1 MEDGIS
7 FKTSGSHLQ
16 DVECF
21 SVFAVILF
29 EFSHKPACMHA
40 IIMTRYMMWGCIV
53 QVKSRL
59 KFTHTVESGL
69 KLTPS
74 VHFS

>member
-29 EFSHKPACMHA
+29 EFFNKPACMHV
-40 IIMTRYMMWGCIV
+40 IIMTWYMIWGCIV
-53 QVKSRL
+53 KSR
-59 KFTHTVESGL
+59 F
-69 KLTPS
+69 KLTHS
-74 VHFS
+74 RVRT